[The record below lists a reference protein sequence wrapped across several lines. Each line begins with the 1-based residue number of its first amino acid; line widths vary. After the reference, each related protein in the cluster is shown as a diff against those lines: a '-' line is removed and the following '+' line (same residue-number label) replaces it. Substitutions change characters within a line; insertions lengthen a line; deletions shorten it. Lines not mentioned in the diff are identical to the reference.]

1 MTQKLPPP
9 IERYFARKN
18 AGDFAAAA
26 SAFSESASVKDE
38 GQSHEGR
45 AAIRAWMEETSRNY
59 KDTAEIQEVAIDG
72 DAVQVIA
79 LVSGTFPGSP
89 IPLRFKFTLHGA
101 HISHLEIA
109 S

>member
-1 MTQKLPPP
+1 MTEKLPPS
-9 IERYFARKN
+9 IERYFSGKN
-18 AGDFAAAA
+18 TGDFAAAA

-45 AAIRAWMEETSRNY
+45 AAIRAWMEETSRKY
-59 KDTAEIQEVAIDG
+59 RDTAEIQDVAMDG
-72 DAVQVIA
+72 AAVQVTA

-89 IPLRFKFTLHGA
+89 VPLRFKFTLDGSR
-101 HISHLEIA
+101 IGRLEIA